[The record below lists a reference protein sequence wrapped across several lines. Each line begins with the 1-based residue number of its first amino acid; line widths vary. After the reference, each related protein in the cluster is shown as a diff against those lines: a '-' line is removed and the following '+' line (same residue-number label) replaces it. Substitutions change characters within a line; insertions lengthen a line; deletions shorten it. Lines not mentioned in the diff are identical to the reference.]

1 MDIFV
6 FSVSLYQVFPYYMR
20 YYPYLYY
27 KADHWL
33 FNNEYCTIYKLS
45 LVMFDPAIINFV
57 PFFMILQ
64 LFRAELLVPKRD
76 QVLKIELNSQ
86 KSVKIF

>member
-1 MDIFV
+1 
-6 FSVSLYQVFPYYMR
+6 
-20 YYPYLYY
+20 
-27 KADHWL
+27 
-33 FNNEYCTIYKLS
+33 
-45 LVMFDPAIINFV
+45 MFDPAIINFV

-76 QVLKIELNSQ
+76 QALKIELNSQ